1 MKNYLFFLFIIIVAF
16 SCSKSSLG
24 DSSNAGSQGK
34 SGSIARMTIYN
45 NFLYT
50 VDHSKLKVFD
60 IGNAEN
66 MQEVSQQNVGFN
78 IETIFPYNGKL
89 FIGSS
94 NALFIY
100 DISNPTK
107 PVKQGEAAH
116 FRACDPVVTD
126 GEFAYV
132 TLRNNNVRCGGSQNI
147 LNIYDIKGGN
157 ILFPKIIASLNLPQ
171 PYGLSVLNNTVY
183 VCLGEKGLAIVDVTD
198 KTKPNTIK
206 VLNLGKSYTDVIA
219 YDNTLVAYVQG
230 GIAIFDITDRNNPIQ
245 VSEITN

>member
-1 MKNYLFFLFIIIVAF
+1 MKNYLFILLIIAGF
-16 SCSKSSLG
+16 SCSKSSET
-24 DSSNAGSQGK
+24 SSNSGNQGK

-50 VDHSKLKVFD
+50 VDHSKLKAFD
-60 IGNAEN
+60 ISNAEN

-78 IETIFPYNGKL
+78 IETIFPYNDKL

-100 DISNPTK
+100 DISNPK
-107 PVKQGEAAH
+107 NPVKQGEASH

-126 GEFAYV
+126 GEYAYV
-132 TLRNNNVRCGGSQNI
+132 TLRNNNIRCGGSQNV

-157 ILFPKIIASLNLPQ
+157 ILFPKMIASLNLPQ